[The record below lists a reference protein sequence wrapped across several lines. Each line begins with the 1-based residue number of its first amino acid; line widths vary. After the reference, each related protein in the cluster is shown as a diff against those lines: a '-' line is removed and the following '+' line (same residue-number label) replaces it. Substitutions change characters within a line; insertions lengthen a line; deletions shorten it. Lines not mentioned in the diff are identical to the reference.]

1 LLYEFSVAAQEDAM
15 CKLKACFLS
24 FLILF
29 GLWLIIAGTTWDEW
43 LIGGFVSLIISLIFA
58 PRMQILGDV
67 KWSPQ
72 SLISMFLYLFI
83 FLGELF
89 KSAIDVAL
97 RVLARELPINP
108 GIVKVRTKLKSRMG
122 RIVLAN
128 SITLTPGT
136 MTVETIGEFFYIHWI
151 DIKDS
156 DIEAT
161 TKAIVSKFEKHLE
174 VLFG

>member
-1 LLYEFSVAAQEDAM
+1 M
-15 CKLKACFLS
+15 CKLKACLLS
-24 FLILF
+24 IVILL
-29 GLWLIIAGTTWDEW
+29 GLWLIIAGTTWHE
-43 LIGGFVSLIISLIFA
+43 LVTGAIVSIVISLIFA
-58 PRMQILGDV
+58 PRLRILQEV
-67 KWSPQ
+67 RWSWQ
-72 SLISMFLYLFI
+72 SFVSMFIYLFV
-83 FLGELF
+83 FMGELF

-108 GIVKVRTKLKSRMG
+108 GIVKVRTKLKSPMG

-136 MTVETIGEFFYIHWI
+136 MTVETSGEYFYIHWI
-151 DIKDS
+151 DIKDA

-174 VLFG
+174 VIFG

>member
-1 LLYEFSVAAQEDAM
+1 M

-29 GLWLIIAGTTWDEW
+29 GLWLIIAGHSLDEII
-43 LIGGFVSLIISLIFA
+43 IGTVSSLIISLIFA
-58 PRMQILGDV
+58 PRLQILV
-67 KWSPQ
+67 AVNFHPKS
-72 SLISMFLYLFI
+72 IFSMFIYLFV

-89 KSAIDVAL
+89 KSAIDVTL

-136 MTVETIGEFFYIHWI
+136 MTVETIGEYFYIHWI
-151 DIKDS
+151 DIKDP

-174 VLFG
+174 VIFG